1 MKGTAIALAPA
12 HLPTQFVTSGL
23 IPSTGV
29 LRRQSS
35 CRMVI
40 SAAMC
45 GALGF
50 LLWAHDSLIR
60 ERAPAGDERH

>member
-45 GALGF
+45 GGT
-50 LLWAHDSLIR
+50 HDSLIR